1 MAIGMP
7 SAVSTHKKKR
17 VLNELREK
25 EISGNLID
33 EGEAT
38 R

>member
-1 MAIGMP
+1 MP

-17 VLNELREK
+17 FLNAWWEE